1 MLFFLF
7 LLNSNKFINNIRP
20 RKVEDTR
27 SGIFAMLAHWL
38 TNEIILKMKINIIWG
53 DDATPV
59 GHSANWN
66 YSQHNPNMWFPESV
80 WCNPTISIH
89 VFFFFYIKSAIPFNC
104 AAHPRKITSTFCD
117 IPTAFHFSLTVHNIH
132 SYYIQTLRVI
142 HIYYSH
148 CVELCRL
155 YYIII
160 PILEMESSG
169 LQFGSWCDKIILN
182 VQAKL

>member
-1 MLFFLF
+1 MRRQ
-7 LLNSNKFINNIRP
+7 SVIR
-20 RKVEDTR
+20 RT
-27 SGIFAMLAHWL
+27 
-38 TNEIILKMKINIIWG
+38 EIIANIIPIC
-53 DDATPV
+53 DSPNQCDAIPPF
-59 GHSANWN
+59 
-66 YSQHNPNMWFPESV
+66 QFMF
-80 WCNPTISIH
+80 
-89 VFFFFYIKSAIPFNC
+89 FFFFYIKSAIPFNC